1 MSKGIGRQLPHEVLE
16 HYRFRAIEL
25 RMKKGWKVNDI
36 AEALGVNRRAVTR
49 WFTVYKKEGKRA
61 LKSRKAP
68 GPDFKLT
75 DGEIRALMK
84 HLGKDATHFGFE
96 TPLWTTKRVGLLIKK
111 ETGKRL
117 HHSNVW
123 RLLKR
128 MGLSN
133 KKPEKRAAEQDP
145 REAKRWLKEEWPKIL
160 AHARKWQAT
169 LYFQDETG
177 VSLTPVLGK
186 TWAKKGK
193 AAVVKL
199 TGKRGGFCISAA
211 ITPRGMMLFRI
222 EKEHVIAETFI
233 DFLEKIRKQH
243 PRRKVIVVTDRAR
256 PHIAKKVRNHV
267 EANKKSFAL
276 YYLPSYS
283 PELNPDEGVWG
294 YMKDKK
300 LKSHTAM
307 SKEELKMK
315 IMSCLLSIQRRP
327 SLIKSFFYKLN
338 GL

>member
-1 MSKGIGRQLPHEVLE
+1 MRKGIGRQLPHGVLE
-16 HYRFRAIEL
+16 YYRFRAIEL
-25 RMKKGWKVNDI
+25 RRRGWKIKEI
-36 AEALGVNRRAVTR
+36 AEAFGLNRRAVTR
-49 WFTVYKKEGKRA
+49 WFTVYRREGKKA

-68 GPDFKLT
+68 GPDLKLT
-75 DGEIRALMK
+75 DDEIGGLMK
-84 HLGKDATHFGFE
+84 HLEKDATHFGFE

-111 ETGKRL
+111 ETGKTL

-123 RLLKR
+123 RLLVR

-145 REAKRWLKEEWPKIL
+145 REARRWLKEEWPKIL

-169 LYFQDETG
+169 LYFQDETV
-177 VSLTPVLGK
+177 VSLIPVIGK
-186 TWAKKGK
+186 TWARKGK
-193 AAVVKL
+193 TAVVKL
-199 TGKRGGFCISAA
+199 TGKKGGFCVSAA

-233 DFLEKIRKQH
+233 DFLEKLRGH
-243 PRRKVIVVTDRAR
+243 RPRRKIIVVTDQAR
-256 PHIAKKVRNHV
+256 PHIAKGVREYA

-283 PELNPDEGVWG
+283 PELNPGEGVWG
-294 YMKDKK
+294 YVKDKK

-307 SKEELKMK
+307 SKKELKAK
-315 IMSCLLSIQRRP
+315 VMSCLLSIQRRP
-327 SLIKSFFYKLN
+327 SLIRSFFYKLK